1 MIVLSGQSATGLSRK
16 GNELWSQFV
25 VFSDIKSHE
34 LAISGLTLLDFYE
47 TDTR

>member
-1 MIVLSGQSATGLSRK
+1 MIVLSGQSAIGLSRK
-16 GNELWSQFV
+16 ADFWSQFV

-34 LAISGLTLLDFYE
+34 LAISGLTLPDFYE